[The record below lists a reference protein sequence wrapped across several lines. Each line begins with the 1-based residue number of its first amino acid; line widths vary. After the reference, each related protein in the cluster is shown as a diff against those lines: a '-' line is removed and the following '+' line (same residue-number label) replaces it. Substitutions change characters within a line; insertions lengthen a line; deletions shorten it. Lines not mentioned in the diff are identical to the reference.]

1 MSDADLRIGSGENM
15 QLASKTPA
23 LAPKSEGPGFAEVL
37 GGVLRS
43 ANRDQLAAHKTAADL
58 ARGKVGTLDA
68 ILAFFGN
75 RPADLV
81 ISDGAPDVPV
91 LHDVDE
97 YIQG

>member
-68 ILAFFGN
+68 ILAIQK
-75 RPADLV
+75 ADESLRF
-81 ISDGAPDVPV
+81 V
-91 LHDVDE
+91 LRLRNTALE
-97 YIQG
+97 AYRKIIRAGG